1 MQGCRQGGWTQ
12 EYLRDPLLPTTCLF
26 ISPVEQL
33 AGVFWG
39 KTWLA
44 VWSSGQG
51 KLSSICVAID
61 SQPTSPDLGLFMC
74 WRTQWSLSGLPSSGS
89 PLSVR
94 HPSLLTMMIRLF
106 WSSLQLLGVV
116 TFSQP
121 WKLEQGMNVHFP
133 TCPRERD
140 CWWVAPE
147 GKGECLNLSLWGAGG
162 LGRVYYTVLDRTQK
176 SKERSLCG
184 VGRCIPKALEHEEM
198 LER

>member
-26 ISPVEQL
+26 ISPGEQL

-44 VWSSGQG
+44 VWSLGQG

-74 WRTQWSLSGLPSSGS
+74 WRTQWSLSGLPSSCS

-94 HPSLLTMMIRLF
+94 RPSLLTMMIRLLL
-106 WSSLQLLGVV
+106 SSLQLLGVV
-116 TFSQP
+116 TFSLP
-121 WKLEQGMNVHFP
+121 WKLEQGINVHFP
-133 TCPRERD
+133 PVPGKETADELPQKAKGSVWNCPFEELEA
-140 CWWVAPE
+140 W
-147 GKGECLNLSLWGAGG
+147 GECTTLS
-162 LGRVYYTVLDRTQK
+162 
-176 SKERSLCG
+176 
-184 VGRCIPKALEHEEM
+184 
-198 LER
+198 